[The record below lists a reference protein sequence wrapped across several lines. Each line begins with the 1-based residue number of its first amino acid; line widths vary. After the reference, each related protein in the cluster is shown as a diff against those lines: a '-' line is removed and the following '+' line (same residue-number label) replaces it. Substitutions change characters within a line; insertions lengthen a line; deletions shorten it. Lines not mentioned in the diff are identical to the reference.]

1 MPNFMKVVDDQLDG
15 FRRVYIKMMVVDDE
29 RWPVG
34 MATMEVNVVIRS
46 ENKENKGKERE
57 NTGFSLSG
65 SISVSKS
72 R

>member
-1 MPNFMKVVDDQLDG
+1 MG
-15 FRRVYIKMMVVDDE
+15 FGGLLVVDDE

-46 ENKENKGKERE
+46 ENKENMGKERE
-57 NTGFSLSG
+57 NPSFSLSG